1 MSFWAVGAVAVVGAA
16 SAAASASAQSDA
28 AGQAMDAETQQQLN
42 GMEAAARAGVEANSY
57 LNPYEYTGQMGNYAL
72 GNELGITP
80 SMPGMPVKKD
90 FMYLDPR
97 AGQMVLNE
105 KAWRQA
111 NNQWRNGLQVAA
123 QYGGV
128 KMDAMPQTS
137 DPKYRNKK
145 GKFDNK
151 KFAADMQQ
159 WDRQLQ
165 GVMQATNTD
174 SQYSKAP
181 TKQQFMEPVLNK
193 NGKKVRNPDGT
204 VKKKLNEDKFNAAL
218 KDYEGQIHG
227 AAGQYWNQYQNSE
240 QAKTRGTL
248 LKEYGA
254 SDYAKDPMK
263 YSTDLSMTGYKK
275 DPGYS
280 PMVYDEATWQQAND
294 PTYLAKKGIITND
307 AEWKASGDPR
317 YLAKKGIITNDAEW
331 RASGD
336 PTYMAPVN
344 TLADLQAT
352 PGYKFGLDQ
361 GLNSAQTSAAAGG
374 SLMSGATL
382 KALSDYGSGYASQRW
397 MDYSNMQ
404 ADRFN
409 NAYSRSMD
417 YDNTLANRFGQAFQD
432 SMQYDNARASRFND
446 AFQRG
451 QGAYLNY
458 FNRAQSAYQQA
469 FNRNQQNKQ
478 FRLNALTQQ
487 QNVGLTAANAQSNNT
502 MQTGA
507 QQQTG
512 YNNIGNAQAQGYI
525 NQGQAQANMYT
536 GISNAVSSGIGN
548 YAMMNAVG
556 NPNTRT
562 SPTGNINGQRAAWDS
577 NAGAWV
583 SY

>member
-1 MSFWAVGAVAVVGAA
+1 MSFAAVAVGVAAVGVAGSVA
-16 SAAASASAQSDA
+16 SGMAQADA
-28 AGQAMDAETQQQLN
+28 AGKAMDAETQQQLN
-42 GMEAAARAGVEANSY
+42 GMEAAARAGVEANAY

-80 SMPGMPVKKD
+80 AMPNMPVKKD

-97 AGQMVLNE
+97 TGQMVLND

-111 NNQWRNGLQVAA
+111 TNQWRNGLQVAA
-123 QYGGV
+123 QYGGI
-128 KMDAMPQTS
+128 KMDAMPQTT

-151 KFAADMQQ
+151 KFAADMKE

-181 TKQQFMEPVLNK
+181 DRAKFMEPVRNK
-193 NGKKVRNPDGT
+193 KGKIVRNPDGT
-204 VKKKLNEDKFNAAL
+204 VKKKLNEQKLNAAL
-218 KDYEGQIHG
+218 KEYEGKIHG
-227 AAGQYWNQYQNSE
+227 AAGQYWNQYQNSD

-254 SDYAKDPMK
+254 SDYAKDPLK
-263 YSTDLSMTGYKK
+263 YSTDLSMEGFKK
-275 DPGYS
+275 DPGYA
-280 PMVYDEATWQQAND
+280 PMVYDEATWQQSND
-294 PTYLAKKGIITND
+294 PAYLAKKGIITND
-307 AEWKASGDPR
+307 AEWKASGDP
-317 YLAKKGIITNDAEW
+317 
-331 RASGD
+331 
-336 PTYMAPVN
+336 TYMGPVN

-352 PGYKFGLDQ
+352 PGYMFGLNQ

-409 NAYSRSMD
+409 QAFNRSMD
-417 YDNTLANRFGQAFQD
+417 YDNTRAN
-432 SMQYDNARASRFND
+432 RFND

-451 QGAYLNY
+451 QGAYLNF
-458 FNRAQSAYQQA
+458 FNRAQSAYENA
-469 FNRNQQNKQ
+469 FNRNMQNKQ

-507 QQQTG
+507 QQQSG

-536 GISNAVSSGIGN
+536 GIANAVSSGIGN
-548 YAMMNAVG
+548 YATMRAVG
-556 NPNTRT
+556 NMGNPNAQT
-562 SPTGNINGQRAAWDS
+562 SGPQNLVSQR
-577 NAGAWV
+577 G
-583 SY
+583 